1 VNNHLFNLSPLD
13 GRYSNEIKEL
23 SSFFSEMAL
32 MQYRIKI
39 EIEYFIS
46 LSKEK
51 KIENFPPLSNKEINK
66 LRKVYLDFNI
76 SEAEKIKTIEIKTNH
91 DVKSIEYY
99 LQTKIKKELHHWIH
113 FGLTSEDVNNLS
125 YTLMWKEA
133 IDKEYLK
140 ILSKIYAELIKVAKQ
155 YNETSMLS
163 LTHGQPASPTTLGK
177 EFAVFAF
184 RLKKSIELLKSH
196 EFEAKFSGATGNW
209 SGHLIAFNNINWIKF
224 TEKFIK
230 IFDLKA
236 NLITTQIEPNDSLCE
251 NFHKII
257 RINSILIDFCQD
269 IWLYISRGIIKQK
282 KVDSEVGSSTMPHKI
297 NPINFEN
304 AEGNLGL
311 SNSILNHLALK
322 LPISRMQRDLS
333 GSTVIRNHG
342 VGIAHSF
349 LALKNIL
356 KGLKRMSIN
365 KKILRVELNNHWEI
379 LAEPIQSILRK
390 TGKEDAYE
398 ELKKITRGE
407 KISSKLIRNFILN
420 LDLNQKDKKVLLNLS
435 PKDYIGLAPILI
447 EKL

>member
-1 VNNHLFNLSPLD
+1 
-13 GRYSNEIKEL
+13 
-23 SSFFSEMAL
+23 MAL

-51 KIENFPPLSNKEINK
+51 KIKDFPALSNKEINR
-66 LRKVYLDFNI
+66 LRKIYLDFNI
-76 SEAEKIKTIEIKTNH
+76 SEAEKIKIIEKKINH
-91 DVKSIEYY
+91 DVKAIEYY
-99 LQTKIKKELHHWIH
+99 LQTKIKKEFHHWIH

-133 IDKEYLK
+133 INKEYLK
-140 ILSKIYAELIKVAKQ
+140 ILSKIYAELIKVAKKH
-155 YNETSMLS
+155 NATSMLS

-184 RLKKSIELLKSH
+184 RLKKSIQFLKSH
-196 EFEAKFSGATGNW
+196 QFEAKFSGATGNW
-209 SGHLIAFNNINWIKF
+209 SGHLITFNNINWIKF

-230 IFDLKA
+230 TFDLKA
-236 NLITTQIEPNDSLCE
+236 NLLTTQIEPNDSLCE
-251 NFHKII
+251 SFHKVI

-282 KVDSEVGSSTMPHKI
+282 KVGSEIGSSTMPHKI

-311 SNSILNHLALK
+311 SNTILNHLALK

-356 KGLKRMSIN
+356 KGLKRISID
-365 KKILRVELNNHWEI
+365 KKLLQVELNNHWEI

-390 TGKEDAYE
+390 AGKEDAYE
-398 ELKKITRGE
+398 ELKRITRGE

-420 LDLNQKDKKVLLNLS
+420 LNLNQKDKKTLLNLS